1 MRPES
6 VAEYTYPGGT
16 FWAADAETQK
26 GQAA

>member
-6 VAEYTYPGGT
+6 IAEYTYPGGT

-26 GQAA
+26 GRAA